1 MAVNFCVVPLAMLGL
16 VGETAIDISVA
27 LVIMIV
33 SVLDMLSNDAIMVA
47 EPTPTPVTSPVL
59 LTCVVVVSDELQV
72 TDEVRSAVVLS
83 E

>member
-1 MAVNFCVVPLAMLGL
+1 M
-16 VGETAIDISVA
+16 DISVA
-27 LVIMIV
+27 LVIVIV
-33 SVLDMLSNDAIMVA
+33 SVPDMLPNDATMVA
-47 EPTPTPVTSPVL
+47 EPTLTPVTSPAL